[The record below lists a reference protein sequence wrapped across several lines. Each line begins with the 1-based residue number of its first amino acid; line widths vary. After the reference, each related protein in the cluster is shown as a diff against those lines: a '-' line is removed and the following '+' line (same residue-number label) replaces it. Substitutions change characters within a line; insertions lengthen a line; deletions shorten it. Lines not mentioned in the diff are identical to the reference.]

1 MSSIGSERNQTEESA
16 SRDPDRPRVGY
27 KNAPTHTR
35 YKKGQSGNKRGRPI
49 GSRNFCTILEVLL
62 QEGVRVSDG
71 RWISKAQALVKR
83 AFYGAMKGEPGAV
96 KALDVLADKLGLLTP
111 CETEDG
117 RKFGYL
123 VVPEKL
129 PRDEWQKVA
138 LRALEHNMKPDPR
151 FKRPESDVP
160 KITRKANRGEDAD
173 VQPK

>member
-1 MSSIGSERNQTEESA
+1 MNSVEPEMNETKESA
-16 SRDPDRPRVGY
+16 ESDPDRPRVGY

-35 YKKGQSGNKRGRPI
+35 YKEGQSGNKRGRPI
-49 GSRNFCTILEVLL
+49 GSRNFCTILEAVL

-83 AFYGAMKGEPGAV
+83 ALYGAMKGESGAV
-96 KALDVLADKLGLLTP
+96 KALDVLAEKLGLLTP
-111 CETEDG
+111 SETEDG

-138 LRALEHNMKPDPR
+138 LRALEHNMEPDPR
-151 FKRPESDVP
+151 FRRPEDPPP
-160 KITRKANRGEDAD
+160 KITRKANREEIA
-173 VQPK
+173 

>member
-1 MSSIGSERNQTEESA
+1 VSSVDAEMNEAEDCAKGNPSS
-16 SRDPDRPRVGY
+16 PPVGY
-27 KNAPTHTR
+27 KNPPALTQF
-35 YKKGQSGNKRGRPI
+35 KKGQSGNKRGRPI
-49 GSRNFCTILEVLL
+49 GSRNFCTILEPVL

-71 RWISKAQALVKR
+71 LWISKTQALVKR

-96 KALDVLADKLGLLTP
+96 KALDLLADKLGLLNP
-111 CETEDG
+111 CG
-117 RKFGYL
+117 RQFGYL

-138 LRALEHNMKPDPR
+138 LRALEQNMEPDPR
-151 FKRPESDVP
+151 FKRPEAALP